1 MAQQDTIN
9 WTPYANQ
16 GEAAFCMGRFANKAV
31 STELGLIWCGDNACT
46 LLRDPKY
53 DADGYG
59 YVLMLQWSAALPP
72 PPPEPKTFWQKV
84 EKLFEDSMEMQME
97 ANEME
102 MQGNLAMWQSISG
115 WFANKDNEHKV
126 GLLFDVIGVVGF
138 VCLFIPGIG
147 EAEMGLIAAA
157 RAGEVLLTVGR
168 VTAAAAATGSA
179 LGAVVDGRYLGLRYL
194 GGGSQAQREEAAKQW
209 DDSRLAS
216 NMSIAAAILALPDF
230 AVGGVMTLK
239 DLSSLPGA
247 VDKAGADAAKLR
259 EAAAPKL
266 AKADELRGRI
276 QNEPAWMK
284 PKLEN
289 KAANIAQR
297 AAKLTKRAEEADRK
311 AKVLTNKLLAAMLI
325 NAPATFVGTPQAE
338 AYFVHDNHDWLGS
351 LLMPHRSKNEHAQ
364 PGHFTGQIGV
374 VSRTRNDN

>member
-1 MAQQDTIN
+1 MGQQDTIN
-9 WTPYANQ
+9 WTPYANR
-16 GEAAFCMGRFANKAV
+16 GEAAFCMSRFADKAV
-31 STELGLIWCGDNACT
+31 SSELGLIWCGDDACT
-46 LLRDPKY
+46 LLRDPRY

-59 YVLMLQWSAALPP
+59 YALMLQWSAPLPP

-84 EKLFEDSMEMQME
+84 ERLFEESMEAQLE

-102 MQGNLAMWQSISG
+102 TQANLAMWQSISS

-209 DDSRLAS
+209 DDSKLATH
-216 NMSIAAAILALPDF
+216 MSIAAAILALPDF

-239 DLSSLPGA
+239 DLSSLPRTI
-247 VDKAGADAAKLR
+247 DEAGANAAKLR
-259 EAAAPKL
+259 QAAAPKL

-276 QNEPAWMK
+276 ANEPAWMK

-289 KAANIAQR
+289 KAANVPRRPTAR
-297 AAKLTKRAEEADRK
+297 PRC
-311 AKVLTNKLLAAMLI
+311 
-325 NAPATFVGTPQAE
+325 
-338 AYFVHDNHDWLGS
+338 
-351 LLMPHRSKNEHAQ
+351 
-364 PGHFTGQIGV
+364 
-374 VSRTRNDN
+374 